1 MSIDPSY
8 YFLATRPEPVHE
20 LVSLLIVTAYA
31 GDPFLP
37 RLLKKLGPKR
47 AVVVLDESNPEDLAD
62 SVVAALGKKG
72 RVWLGRATRI
82 MHAKVYL
89 LGWRRPGSS
98 RVVYRLVL
106 GSANASESGFAG
118 TKGNAECL
126 AWVPVSPTANP
137 DLFRWAQS
145 ILEAD
150 QPVDIE
156 STSERI
162 GDLRLSLPAL
172 GLRLPKDTPAFDAW
186 LQRGHL
192 LHPYER
198 DPSFLW
204 LPVALKEALPLGGA
218 GEVLATAGLVAP
230 DGGRHLRWAYLGSR
244 ERKSGVAIRQWK
256 ARHFVE
262 TVLGPWTSDR
272 CFALRGRTFVKAGV
286 DDRCRDITRVATAT
300 QSDRDTWAEAFLD
313 KVDAAAA
320 RLNTEELSTYFKTND
335 QVLDRDHYR
344 AAAVRQ
350 LDRDHVKAR
359 DSEYADRFVRGVEIV
374 RVPRFRDDAA
384 AWENFAESFASTL
397 LLQMAKGS
405 QMNAISR
412 ALAEGDVLGEGDSGE
427 DALKELRGRWP
438 DVYERVEE
446 LLAEGFKADGDE

>member
-8 YFLATRPEPVHE
+8 LLATRPEPVHE
-20 LVSLLIVTAYA
+20 LESLLVVTAYA

-156 STSERI
+156 ATNERI

-172 GLRLPKDTPAFDAW
+172 GLRLPKDMPAFDAW

-198 DPSFLW
+198 DQSFLW

-218 GEVLATAGLVAP
+218 GEILASAGLVPP
-230 DGGRHLRWAYLGSR
+230 DGGRFLRSPYMGKPQSKESR
-244 ERKSGVAIRQWK
+244 SFPKWR

-272 CFALRGRTFVKAGV
+272 CFALRGGTFVRAG
-286 DDRCRDITRVATAT
+286 DDVRRRDVTRVANAT
-300 QSDRDTWAEAFLD
+300 QTDRDAWAEAFLERLER
-313 KVDAAAA
+313 AASKLPPEDLA
-320 RLNTEELSTYFKTND
+320 TYFKTFGAE
-335 QVLDRDHYR
+335 LDRGYYR
-344 AAAVRQ
+344 GAAGRQ
-350 LDRDHVKAR
+350 LGRDHAKAL
-359 DSEYADRFVRGVEIV
+359 DPEYANRYVRGFEVV
-374 RVPRFRDDAA
+374 RVPRFREDAP
-384 AWENFAESFASTL
+384 AWEQFAESFASTL
-397 LLQMAKGS
+397 LLLMAKGS

-412 ALAEGDVLGEGDSGE
+412 ALAEGDVLGEGDSGK

-446 LLAEGFKADGDE
+446 LLAEGFKAEGDE